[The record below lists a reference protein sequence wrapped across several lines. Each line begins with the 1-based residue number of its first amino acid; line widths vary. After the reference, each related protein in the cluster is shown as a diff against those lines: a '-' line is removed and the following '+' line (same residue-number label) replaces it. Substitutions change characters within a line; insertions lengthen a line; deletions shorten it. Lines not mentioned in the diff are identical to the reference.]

1 MECSATQWSA
11 QGQPWKN
18 TGLLQSSALSSRLC
32 ENTKQAHR
40 GELFGF
46 AAPRN
51 LGQMSVERHE
61 IAPASGPLAFSH
73 TLSSQPDEQVHP
85 SEGEA
90 NQWVFS
96 GASEANSKLKLR
108 RHKHLKIC
116 LSHPL
121 VPATL
126 WSCPCQIRTAFCMM
140 WSSSTAYA
148 ERGTRQART
157 EPSTFI
163 GQ

>member
-96 GASEANSKLKLR
+96 GASEANSNLKLR

-121 VPATL
+121 VPSTPDVTIRIGRPQFGKVLPQRSHQLAATVDKK
-126 WSCPCQIRTAFCMM
+126 SA
-140 WSSSTAYA
+140 S
-148 ERGTRQART
+148 
-157 EPSTFI
+157 
-163 GQ
+163 